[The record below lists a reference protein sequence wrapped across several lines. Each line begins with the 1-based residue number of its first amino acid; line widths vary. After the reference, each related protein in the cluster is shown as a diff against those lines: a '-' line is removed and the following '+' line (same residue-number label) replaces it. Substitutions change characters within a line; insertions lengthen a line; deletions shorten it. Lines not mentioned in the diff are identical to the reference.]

1 MSFEIIDIEPH
12 SESDELLNLYLDL
25 DDKIR
30 REYFPKDPITPR
42 EVSLEKIKQQ
52 IPGILDFRKAIL
64 DKQRNIII
72 ARLILKMFT
81 KEHQEYQNN
90 KHIAEVDIN
99 VIREY
104 RNEEYSEILFKEA
117 IKIIKTY
124 KGISVVEGCC
134 IWKQEWEMWQKHGAK
149 ETYSADVNRVY
160 LDEIDWNM
168 MNDWREKGLEIAKA
182 EEISLEIFE
191 NCPEEIIEE
200 YTTLY
205 YEILT
210 LVPWGDMEW
219 SPPEETPEYR
229 RIKEER
235 QAKMG
240 KKWYT
245 IITKEKDG
253 KISGLTEILYNP
265 KDDYWVHQIL
275 TGVKPE
281 YRSRGL
287 GKWLKAEML
296 FFIQEK
302 LPEAILIHTGNAEVN
317 APMLSINER
326 MGFKRYLTDKC
337 FTVKLENIL

>member
-1 MSFEIIDIEPH
+1 MSFEIVDIEPL
-12 SESDELLNLYLDL
+12 SDSDELLNLYLDL

-42 EVSLEKIKQQ
+42 KVSLENFKQE
-52 IPGILDFRKAIL
+52 IPGILYYRKTIL

-81 KEHQEYQNN
+81 KRHQEYHNN
-90 KHIAEVDIN
+90 KHIAALDIN

-104 RNEEYSEILFKEA
+104 RDEEFADILFKEA

-134 IWKQEWEMWQKHGAK
+134 IWQQEWKMWQKHGAK
-149 ETYSADVNRVY
+149 ETLSSDVNRVY

-168 MNDWREKGLEIAKA
+168 MNDWRENGLERARV
-182 EEISLEIFE
+182 EEITLEIFE
-191 NCPEEIIEE
+191 NCPEVIIDE

-205 YEILT
+205 YEMLT
-210 LVPWGDMEW
+210 LVPWGDVEW
-219 SPPEETPEYR
+219 SPPEETPEHR

-235 QAKMG
+235 DAKMG

-245 IITKEKDG
+245 IISKEKDG

-265 KDDYWVHQIL
+265 KDDYKVYQLL

-281 YRSRGL
+281 YRGRGL
-287 GKWLKAEML
+287 GKWLKTEML
-296 FFIQEK
+296 FFIKEK
-302 LPEAILIHTGNAEVN
+302 LPEAILIHTGNAEGN
-317 APMLSINER
+317 APMISINER

-337 FTVKLENIL
+337 FTVKLEKIV